1 VLVVHG
7 RICFLDAVDS
17 CQKYGMFLLSESGF
31 QEMTIS
37 KQLLLSFLTVGV
49 GAIGIVSYF
58 FYHDARNA
66 LIDRAFEQLTS
77 VKTLKKTKLQDLF
90 AALSERASQ
99 LASMADLEARLQN
112 PKEREALSRNL
123 ETLVVLDSTGKVAL
137 GQLPCPIVPIASRA
151 DSIIISDLFFC
162 DSAKSPVFY
171 VGARLKGKGW
181 ILLVQSFDVI
191 NKVLTERSGLG
202 ESGESYLVGSD
213 FIMRSN
219 SRFFSTPTVLNLYA
233 KTDAVEAAFRG
244 ERTPMIVKDY
254 RGIEVLSS
262 FSVLE
267 FPMHKWAILS
277 EIDYAEVLVPIDAMR
292 RRVVLIAC
300 AVSAV
305 LIAVSL
311 VVARTLSQPI
321 QDISARIEQVSVGNL
336 TASAFPNTRIA
347 ELNAMA
353 TSVSRL
359 IDALHRTRLFATEIG
374 NGNFEATFEPLS
386 EQDETG
392 RSLLK
397 MQSELKRLMAFAEKE
412 RALRTA
418 SLLEGEESER
428 NRISRELHD
437 GLGQILTAI
446 KFQAQSL
453 PPSEKRDELMD
464 LLDDAIDE
472 VRRLSYNLMPR
483 VLMDFGLNAAL
494 QKLVSQTAERAD
506 ITIHFD
512 NTLDTE
518 RRFDEQL
525 EIGIFRIA
533 QEAMNNALKHAE
545 ASQIHL
551 ALAERDSR
559 LYLTIC
565 DNGKGFNLN
574 ALAHQNGLR
583 NMHERAKLLGG
594 TCTITTNYHEG
605 TRIEVTLP
613 MTNQN
618 SP

>member
-1 VLVVHG
+1 MDGFV
-7 RICFLDAVDS
+7 FLDAVDS

-123 ETLVVLDSTGKVAL
+123 ETLVVLDSTSKVAL

-219 SRFFSTPTVLNLYA
+219 SRFFSMPTVLNLYA

-254 RGIEVLSS
+254 RGVEVLSS

-512 NTLDTE
+512 NALDTE

-594 TCTITTNYHEG
+594 TCTIETHQNEG
-605 TRIEVTLP
+605 TRIEVALP
-613 MTNQN
+613 ILDRT
-618 SP
+618 SS